1 MRASDR
7 AYDALRTEILEWH
20 LAPGTVLAE
29 VEQAARLGVSR
40 TPLREALAR
49 LSADGL
55 VESLP
60 GRGVVVAEASAD
72 SAAELFE
79 VRIALETQAAA
90 LAAQRRDPVVFERL
104 REEFAGAAG
113 LIADPDRSAYYELV
127 ARFDRAVDDAATNTY
142 LVSAL
147 TGLRTHLARL
157 RRVAQDNPQRL
168 AAAAREHLLIVEAI
182 LAGDVDLARSATAVH
197 LHNSLSTIIDAAD
210 SGRFAAPV
218 STAHHTNPAHQID
231 RTA

>member
-7 AYDALRTEILEWH
+7 AYATLRTEILEWQ

-49 LSADGL
+49 LSANGL

-60 GRGVVVAEASAD
+60 GRGVVVAEASVD

-90 LAAQRRDPVVFERL
+90 LAAQRRDPAVFEGL
-104 REEFAGAAG
+104 RAEFAGAAE
-113 LIADPDRSAYYELV
+113 LIARADRTAYYDLV
-127 ARFDRAVDDAATNTY
+127 ARFDRAMDDAVGNTY
-142 LVSAL
+142 LVSTLA
-147 TGLRTHLARL
+147 GLRTHLARL
-157 RRVAQDNPQRL
+157 RRVARDNPQRL

-197 LHNSLSTIIDAAD
+197 LHNSLATIIDSAE
-210 SGRFAAPV
+210 SGRFATPR
-218 STAHHTNPAHQID
+218 QID

>member
-7 AYDALRTEILEWH
+7 AYATLRTEILEWQ

-90 LAAQRRDPVVFERL
+90 LAAQRRDPAVFERL
-104 REEFAGAAG
+104 RGEFAGAAE
-113 LIADPDRSAYYELV
+113 LIARADRTAYYDLV
-127 ARFDRAVDDAATNTY
+127 ARFDRAMDDAVGNTY

-147 TGLRTHLARL
+147 AGLRTHLARL
-157 RRVAQDNPQRL
+157 RRVARDNPQRL

-197 LHNSLSTIIDAAD
+197 LHNSLATIIDSAE
-210 SGRFAAPV
+210 SGRFATP
-218 STAHHTNPAHQID
+218 HQID

>member
-197 LHNSLSTIIDAAD
+197 LHSSLSTIIDAAD